1 MDTSTRYPTVAAT
14 TIASAHIGS
23 RNLSTNPKRMAVI
36 KAWVLLK
43 KIDQE
48 LRFVGQLVWMIL
60 TKAQTRFKSI

>member
-23 RNLSTNPKRMAVI
+23 RNLSTNPKRMAFI

-43 KIDQE
+43 KNRSRTPIRRPTGLND
-48 LRFVGQLVWMIL
+48 FN
-60 TKAQTRFKSI
+60 